1 VPAALAA
8 RAAAGARLAPV
19 EPFAMAY
26 AFGDSDPAAHRL
38 RLLADV
44 FARSTRPFLCGT
56 ASGTRRLALD
66 LGCGP
71 GYTTHL
77 LAETLDCARVTG
89 LDNSARFISL
99 AKRTGN
105 DRVSFALHDITAVP
119 FPTGPADVIHARFL
133 LTHLQRPIEAIASWS
148 TQLQRDGVLLL
159 EETEWIDTTNPVFS
173 LYVQIVEAML
183 HHQGNVLY
191 IGPLLDTF
199 PLPARFT
206 GRSSQVRRLTVTN
219 RATAAMFV
227 LNVQA
232 WRDHPFIRDHYPPEV
247 IVRLHADLTALAAD
261 PSDAA
266 DIEWGIRQVALR

>member
-1 VPAALAA
+1 
-8 RAAAGARLAPV
+8 
-19 EPFAMAY
+19 MAY
-26 AFGDSDPAAHRL
+26 AFGDSDPAAQRL

-44 FARSTRPFLCGT
+44 FARSTRPFLCEAAPG
-56 ASGTRRLALD
+56 GRRLALD

-77 LAETLDCARVTG
+77 LAATLDCARVTG
-89 LDNSARFISL
+89 LDNSERFISL
-99 AKRTGN
+99 AKRTEN
-105 DRVSFALHDITAVP
+105 DRVSFARHDITAVP
-119 FPTGPADVIHARFL
+119 FPTGPAGVIYARFL
-133 LTHLQRPIEAIASWS
+133 LTHLQDPAQAIASWA
-148 TQLQRDGVLLL
+148 TQLQRGGLLLL

-173 LYVQIVEAML
+173 RYVQIVEAML

-232 WRDHPFIRDHYPPEV
+232 WRDHPFIREHYPAGV
-247 IVRLHADLTALAAD
+247 VARLHADLTALAAD

-266 DIEWGIRQVALR
+266 EIEWGVRQVVLR